1 MQPPDSNT
9 TGSAQAAVAATTQ
22 AAPQRSTTRN
32 RPTAT
37 RQAARRQRWQGGQ
50 HHSAARHTTARRRH
64 GRQRTG
70 SGSEVG
76 STTAQYNRQH
86 TGGGS
91 GGEAGSTTVEHSQYF
106 ILFHFNLFSYNNL
119 SSSCGLKELDSQL
132 KPVSGAAEKGKSL
145 AQTELFKD
153 PQKTHKPWV
162 RVGRGY
168 GFARVQPVPET
179 VRTVTRKPRVY
190 PNPCHALGLM
200 HVSCSTAHSTGP
212 LL

>member
-1 MQPPDSNT
+1 MSGLNARKSVT
-9 TGSAQAAVAATTQ
+9 MR
-22 AAPQRSTTRN
+22 AAPQRGTTCN
-32 RPTAT
+32 HPTAT
-37 RQAARRQRWQGGQ
+37 RQAACRQQQRGGQ
-50 HHSAARHTTARRRH
+50 HHSTAQHTTAQWRH
-64 GRQRTG
+64 GRQR
-70 SGSEVG
+70 
-76 STTAQYNRQH
+76 A
-86 TGGGS
+86 GS

-179 VRTVTRKPRVY
+179 VRTMTRKPRVY
-190 PNPCHALGLM
+190 PNPCHALSLF
-200 HVSCSTAHSTGP
+200 AW
-212 LL
+212 